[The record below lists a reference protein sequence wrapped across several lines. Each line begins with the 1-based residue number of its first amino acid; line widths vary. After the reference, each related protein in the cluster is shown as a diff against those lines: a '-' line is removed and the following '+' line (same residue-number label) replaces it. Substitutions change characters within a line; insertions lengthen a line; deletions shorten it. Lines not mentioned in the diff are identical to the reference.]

1 MKILSTAWRV
11 FDENDGE
18 LEVLRNGGSIMIC
31 DICEY
36 IGRLEESYLFV
47 GSMKLSQSSF
57 GHIHIV
63 NNGKYLPQFRTE
75 ENIDE
80 WHEGLNRQ
88 FEEALLKI
96 KPDIVLVQ
104 GGGEFSS
111 NCIEICKSL
120 KQKFALVVHLFQG
133 NRDIALDAE
142 TRKWEDRAFLDDN
155 LDAIAVSTAMRKN
168 ILDTYPKIRPDRVT
182 AIPNGTPFKKR
193 DVASRDFRREFHLG
207 DKKVL
212 LCSGTLHPR
221 KNQVQLVDAFDLLP
235 EGIKRNTA
243 ILFCGND
250 SKRMPQKEVLEEK
263 IKARGLEDA
272 LRYIGTFDRDTM
284 HSLYAAVDGL
294 VMPSLNEGLSLV
306 ALEALIY
313 GKPVIMFG
321 DNETAGDVNDP
332 CATILVGDR
341 SSAALG
347 DGILKWY
354 ERDWDEGAIRKY
366 ADNFNMENV
375 AEKYVEYCSQ
385 YE

>member
-11 FDENDGE
+11 FGEKNGE
-18 LEVLRNGGSIMIC
+18 LEVLQNGGSIMIC

-36 IGRLEESYLFV
+36 MGRLEESYLFV
-47 GSMKLSQSSF
+47 GSIKLSQSFF

-63 NNGKYLPQFRTE
+63 NNGKYLPKFRVE
-75 ENIDE
+75 ENINE
-80 WHEGLNRQ
+80 WHKGLKKQ
-88 FEEALLKI
+88 FKEALMEI

-104 GGGEFSS
+104 GGGEFSF
-111 NCIEICKSL
+111 NCIEICKSI

-133 NRDIALDAE
+133 NRGITLDIE
-142 TRKWEDRAFLDDN
+142 TKKWEDIAFLDDN
-155 LDAIAVSTAMRKN
+155 LDVIAVSTAMRKN
-168 ILDTYPKIRPDRVT
+168 ILNTYPKIRPDKVT

-193 DVASRDFRREFHLG
+193 DVVSRDIRKEFHLG

-221 KNQVQLVDAFDLLP
+221 KNQVQLVNAFDMLP
-235 EGIKRNTA
+235 ERVKRNTV

-250 SKRMPQKEVLEEK
+250 SKRMPQKEMLEEK
-263 IKARGLEDA
+263 IKARGLEDSF
-272 LRYIGTFDRDTM
+272 RYIGTFDRDTM

-294 VMPSLNEGLSLV
+294 IMPSLNEGLSLV

-313 GKPVIMFG
+313 GKPVIMFL

-332 CATILVGDR
+332 CATVLVGDR
-341 SSAALG
+341 SNAALG
-347 DGILKWY
+347 EGILEWY
-354 ERDWDEGAIRKY
+354 ERDWDESAIRKY
-366 ADNFNMENV
+366 ADHFNMENV

-385 YE
+385 HG